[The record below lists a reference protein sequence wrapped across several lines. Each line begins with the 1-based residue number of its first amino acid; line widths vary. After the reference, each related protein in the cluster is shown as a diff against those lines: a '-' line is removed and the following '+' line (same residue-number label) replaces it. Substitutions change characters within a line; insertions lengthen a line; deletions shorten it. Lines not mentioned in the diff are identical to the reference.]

1 MGKATLNII
10 ERRNRFGVPERTGRP
25 ARPSPAEVHPAA
37 LELIERHGPQI
48 MSTARRYSETA
59 EDAEDAY
66 QRGLEILLTK
76 APTTDES
83 ELLPWLRTVVRHEAF
98 AIRRQRQRAAL
109 GVDDDLV
116 DRGGV
121 APSTDEQAERHER
134 LRLGAEAL
142 GRLKPQEIRC
152 LVLKAE
158 GYSYKQICEET
169 GWTYTKVNRC
179 LTEGRRSFLRRV
191 AGIETGEEC
200 ERMAPLLSALADGE
214 ATSRDMD
221 LLRPHLRG
229 CLACKA
235 TLRSYRQA
243 PARVAALAAGLA
255 GAGALGGDGGAEAA
269 GGAGEAAGGAG
280 EAEGTFLDSLG
291 DWLGD
296 RLASLPT
303 KVQHTIEIA
312 GAHKLAAVAASTAV
326 VAGGGAA
333 TVTTIEGGHPA
344 KPVPSQAAP
353 LAPPAAEPGERRGGD
368 SDDRRRERRRE
379 GRAAEEP
386 RLSGPAGGSVGS
398 GGEAAEAPSHGAGE
412 GGAPA
417 AGGSEFAPGPS
428 PGGSSAAAPASRPAP
443 SRAPPPSSPPGGGG
457 GAGEFSP

>member
-1 MGKATLNII
+1 MEEAALKTI
-10 ERRNRFGVPERTGRP
+10 ERARERIGRP
-25 ARPSPAEVHPAA
+25 APLSRAEIHPAA
-37 LELIERHGPQI
+37 LDLIDRHGPQI

-243 PARVAALAAGLA
+243 PARVAALAAPAGLA
-255 GAGALGGDGGAEAA
+255 GAGALGGDGGAEVA
-269 GGAGEAAGGAG
+269 GGAGEADGS
-280 EAEGTFLDSLG
+280 FLDSVG
-291 DWLGD
+291 DWLGE

-333 TVTTIEGGHPA
+333 TVTTLEGGHPA

-379 GRAAEEP
+379 GRAADEP
-386 RLSGPAGGSVGS
+386 RLSGPAGGATSSS
-398 GGEAAEAPSHGAGE
+398 GDATEAPPEGAGE
-412 GGAPA
+412 GGAPTA
-417 AGGSEFAPGPS
+417 SGDEFAPGPS
-428 PGGSSAAAPASRPAP
+428 PGGSSAAAPASRPGP
-443 SRAPPPSSPPGGGG
+443 SRASPPSSASSGGR